1 MQMREWKM
9 KTHRF
14 FFRLWLIG
22 PVMLS
27 CLTLADDGLIGRYY
41 NGYSVSG
48 NRIGFDGLTLVKTE
62 TNTVF
67 NFWNGSQYD
76 DWNPI
81 GSGPYSVRWTGYL
94 QIPHSGLYGFGSISD
109 DGSEIWID
117 DARVVDNHEEQW
129 FDWQEVWCYLGAGYH
144 TIEIT
149 FFDNMSYSGI
159 EVWWLKP
166 ENAPSIPPYSGET
179 FHTIPPTFNAGTQ
192 WKILS
197 APAVQTHAPYVNP
210 QLRAEG
216 AAARNTVTLTWQGFT
231 NVTYTLESSTNLT
244 TWQDRTAGLPGI
256 SRVMTQQIT
265 TTLPREFFRLRLEE

>member
-1 MQMREWKM
+1 M
-9 KTHRF
+9 KTPRF

-41 NGYSVSG
+41 NGYSVTG

-67 NFWNGSQYD
+67 DFWNGSQYD

-117 DARVVDNHEEQW
+117 DVRVVDNHEEQW

-149 FFDNMSYSGI
+149 FFENQSHSGI

-192 WKILS
+192 
-197 APAVQTHAPYVNP
+197 
-210 QLRAEG
+210 
-216 AAARNTVTLTWQGFT
+216 
-231 NVTYTLESSTNLT
+231 
-244 TWQDRTAGLPGI
+244 
-256 SRVMTQQIT
+256 
-265 TTLPREFFRLRLEE
+265 